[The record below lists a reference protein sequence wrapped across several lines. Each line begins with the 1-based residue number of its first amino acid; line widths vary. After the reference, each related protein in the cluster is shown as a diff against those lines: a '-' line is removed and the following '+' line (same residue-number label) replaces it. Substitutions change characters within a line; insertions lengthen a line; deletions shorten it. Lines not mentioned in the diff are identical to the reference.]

1 MVERNFVAEGSRKLV
16 TKVIPQ
22 NPGLARAMN
31 IQGTVKAD
39 VLVAPTGKVQSV
51 EVKGGHPVLAQ
62 AAQDALKQWKWESDS
77 HESHEMVEITVQ
89 TLVSCALGLL
99 REDGQR
105 RGPTS
110 RANPNSDLPAARIA
124 WNATPVA
131 LHSLSWR
138 GRRAFDTM
146 PDELHKPCGPPAYRI
161 LP

>member
-22 NPGLARAMN
+22 YPGLARAMN

-77 HESHEMVEITVQ
+77 HESHE
-89 TLVSCALGLL
+89 
-99 REDGQR
+99 R
-105 RGPTS
+105 
-110 RANPNSDLPAARIA
+110 
-124 WNATPVA
+124 W
-131 LHSLSWR
+131 
-138 GRRAFDTM
+138 
-146 PDELHKPCGPPAYRI
+146 
-161 LP
+161 